1 MVKNQPVHVGD
12 VRDVSSKFLSWED
25 PLEEGMAT
33 PPSILAQ
40 SPMERGAWWDTVSG
54 VAESQKRLGDLA
66 LMHIIMVTLGLGFPG
81 GSDSQE
87 SACNAEDLG
96 SIPGSRRSPGEGNG
110 DPPQYSCLKNPMDRG
125 AWQAIVHGVTK
136 NQTRLSN

>member
-33 PPSILAQ
+33 PPSILSQ
-40 SPMERGAWWDTVSG
+40 RPMERGAWWATVSG

-66 LMHIIMVTLGLGFPG
+66 LMHIVMVTLGLGFPG

-110 DPPQYSCLKNPMDRG
+110 DPPQYSCLKNSLDRG
-125 AWQAIVHGVTK
+125 AWPG
-136 NQTRLSN
+136 